1 MFRHHRRPELTRT
14 PLGIIL
20 IAATAMMCGCQS
32 STTYNKR
39 GVQQFQQGD
48 YQSALDTFQNALAKN
63 PNDAD
68 ANYNLA
74 ATLHDWGR
82 RGRDTNLLDQSESLY
97 HRCLDLNGNHVECY
111 RALAVLLVDTDRRDS
126 AFTLLERW
134 AQRSPSMAAP
144 LVELARLN
152 EEFGK
157 DDSARQLLAQA
168 LDTDSSSSRAWAA
181 LGRLRENEGRYAQA
195 LTDYQHAYNLNRS
208 NPGIPQQIASLQ
220 QRLARA
226 PQSGTVGRLAQLGS
240 PTSSTTGL
248 SSGVAGSS
256 TASGQRVTR
265 SSSNWIAR

>member
-1 MFRHHRRPELTRT
+1 MFRHRRLERTST
-14 PLGIIL
+14 PLGIIF
-20 IAATAMMCGCQS
+20 IAAAVTMCGCQS
-32 STTYNKR
+32 STTYNQR
-39 GVQQFQQGD
+39 GVRQFQQGD
-48 YQSALDTFQNALAKN
+48 YQSALDTFQNALSNN
-63 PNDAD
+63 PNDPD
-68 ANYNLA
+68 AYYNLA

-82 RGRDTNLLDQSESLY
+82 RGRDTNLMDQAESLY

-168 LDTDSSSSRAWAA
+168 LDSDSSDSRAWAA

-208 NPGIPQQIASLQ
+208 NPGIPNQIASLQ

-226 PQSGTVGRLAQLGS
+226 PQTGTAGRLARLGS
-240 PTSSTTGL
+240 PTNPAAGL
-248 SSGVAGSS
+248 SRSGVSGGSNS
-256 TASGQRVTR
+256 DRQRVTR